1 MFFFSI
7 LFCCLFISCFCL
19 CSIYN
24 MYLPKNMEY
33 ARKFKMT
40 QKYHKYIEVKFVVL
54 QCLHS
59 SWPFEN
65 SHRHALFGMPCD
77 TIRCHT
83 IPTIY
88 NAFQSINFNPKCM
101 SFELAMVHT
110 NFFFKRFCMVQF
122 EFVTHIHSHST
133 TRTHIKCISWYIYI
147 YTLHILCN
155 IQILFVFFIII
166 IFLPHSKF
174 VLSFK
179 F

>member
-77 TIRCHT
+77 TIRYDAIPYHT
-83 IPTIY
+83 IPAIY

-110 NFFFKRFCMVQF
+110 NFFPSAFAWSNLNL
-122 EFVTHIHSHST
+122 SH
-133 TRTHIKCISWYIYI
+133 I
-147 YTLHILCN
+147 YTVTQQHERT
-155 IQILFVFFIII
+155 
-166 IFLPHSKF
+166 
-174 VLSFK
+174 
-179 F
+179 